1 MTTTAGAHGHLRAIV
16 PKPSVDTLILV
27 STIAPDRLPDRLVAL
42 EAVHNFRDLGGYTTI
57 DGRVTRWQTLY
68 RADGL
73 HRLTTADVEALRA
86 LGLHTVVDL
95 RTDRELDERG
105 TFPVDAYPVTFHHLP
120 VIDVTWDPNT
130 GDESDPAEFLFH
142 QYESLLAYGEPLFAK
157 AFHLLGL
164 PGALPAV
171 FHCAAGK
178 DRTGILAALIL
189 SALGVPHDVVTEDYG
204 LSRSA
209 MVRMREWASGPQPRA
224 GCGLGQRA
232 LQPPRRG
239 AGGDGSP
246 AGRADRAPRL
256 GAQLPD
262 LPRRL
267 ERPAHPPRVVPPRR
281 GRLARPGSRPIGL
294 SRSAGTGWAARCR
307 PLL

>member
-1 MTTTAGAHGHLRAIV
+1 MARCRERTMTSQPALAATSARPAPMIPDPRMPTRLMTVPAMGGCYRSVGFAGSRAAGTGCGHVTDDHTAGVHGHLWAIV

-171 FHCAAGK
+171 FHCRGRQGPHRHPRRADPVRPRRAPRRR
-178 DRTGILAALIL
+178 DRGLRP
-189 SALGVPHDVVTEDYG
+189 VPQRHGPDARVG
-204 LSRSA
+204 H
-209 MVRMREWASGPQPRA
+209 GPQP
-224 GCGLGQRA
+224 
-232 LQPPRRG
+232 
-239 AGGDGSP
+239 
-246 AGRADRAPRL
+246 
-256 GAQLPD
+256 
-262 LPRRL
+262 
-267 ERPAHPPRVVPPRR
+267 
-281 GRLARPGSRPIGL
+281 
-294 SRSAGTGWAARCR
+294 
-307 PLL
+307 

>member
-1 MTTTAGAHGHLRAIV
+1 MTDDQTAGVHGHLWAIV
-16 PKPSVDTLILV
+16 PKPSVDTLIIV
-27 STIAPDRLPDRLVAL
+27 STLAPDRLPDRLVAL
-42 EAVHNFRDLGGYTTI
+42 EAVHNFRDLGGYTTT

-73 HRLTTADVEALRA
+73 HRLTGVDVEALRA

-120 VIDVTWDPNT
+120 VIDVTWDPNV
-130 GDESDPAEFLFH
+130 GDELDPAEFLFH

-189 SALGVPHDVVTEDYG
+189 SALGVPHGVVTEDYG

-209 MVRMREWASGPQPRA
+209 MVRMREWATAHSPELAAAWDNAPSSHLAAEPEAMARLLAALSARHGAVRRYVVS
-224 GCGLGQRA
+224 LGVSNA
-232 LQPPRRG
+232 L
-239 AGGDGSP
+239 
-246 AGRADRAPRL
+246 L
-256 GAQLPD
+256 TH
-262 LPRRL
+262 L
-267 ERPAHPPRVVPPRR
+267 E
-281 GRLARPGSRPIGL
+281 S
-294 SRSAGTGWAARCR
+294 S
-307 PLL
+307 LLVEVD